1 MFRAQPVSRRT
12 AVIASLLL
20 ASLAAPATAAS
31 REHQQMMA
39 EIRMLQEQNQ
49 QLQLAL
55 ANLARTLDAITVRLD
70 QQSEASR
77 KTVADQRLLADGLA
91 GDLRV
96 VRERIDDTNV
106 RLSSLSQEIEAL
118 RASIPMVPAPMPAAG
133 ETDET
138 APSGEPAAAPLPTAP
153 NPAAGL
159 SPQRLWE
166 QAYADYASGQWS
178 LAIQGF
184 ETFIKSF
191 PRSEQADK
199 AQRYI
204 GESYL
209 LDGKFDQ
216 AIAAYDKVITNYP
229 TGTEVALAYYKRGLA
244 QVRLGQT
251 DRARESWETVIK
263 QFPDSDAA
271 ILAKQGLDRL
281 TRPGR

>member
-1 MFRAQPVSRRT
+1 MIRAQSRLRRT
-12 AVIASLLL
+12 AVATSLVLITV
-20 ASLAAPATAAS
+20 AGPAAAAN

-49 QLQLAL
+49 QLQLTL
-55 ANLARTLDAITVRLD
+55 ANLTRTIEAITARLD
-70 QQSEASR
+70 QQGETNR
-77 KTVADQRLLADGLA
+77 KAFADQRLLADGLA

-106 RLSSLSQEIEAL
+106 RLSSLSQEVEAL
-118 RASIPMVPAPMPAAG
+118 RESIPMAPAPVPTPGATG
-133 ETDET
+133 ET
-138 APSGEPAAAPLPTAP
+138 PPAIEEAAPPVLPAP

-184 ETFIKSF
+184 ETFIRTF
-191 PRSEQADK
+191 PKSEQADR
-199 AQRYI
+199 AQRYV

-209 LDGKFDQ
+209 LDGKFEQ
-216 AIAAYDKVITNYP
+216 AIAAYDKVIANYP

-244 QVRLGQT
+244 QVRLGQN
-251 DRARESWETVIK
+251 DRARESWETVI
-263 QFPDSDAA
+263 QRFPNSDAA